1 MKYNLSDIRDF
12 TAAYTLLGCTT
23 ETITSN
29 YTQNELSVIDFYYL
43 KSENLKCVDKMS
55 WKFQLGLA
63 LGRFR
68 EITELFS
75 VNIISQSSLFLISLQ
90 ITFSSSQCSTKFISK
105 CS

>member
-55 WKFQLGLA
+55 
-63 LGRFR
+63 
-68 EITELFS
+68 
-75 VNIISQSSLFLISLQ
+75 
-90 ITFSSSQCSTKFISK
+90 
-105 CS
+105 